1 MRLLY
6 LVMQTPQHA
15 LVGAGVVVLH
25 KIDVEAG
32 GLLKCPL
39 VIALEEKASG
49 VAKDFGL
56 NEENI
61 R

>member
-1 MRLLY
+1 
-6 LVMQTPQHA
+6 MQTPQHA